1 MVALIAL
8 LVILSSSSSL
18 STVEEEDDERRSES
32 LDPLT
37 SKGLLLSFK
46 GLSLT
51 GTTSLSSVSD
61 PVIKV
66 LVFLVERTVF
76 FDGLDLVKGFV
87 ERRSEG
93 EEE

>member
-8 LVILSSSSSL
+8 LVILSSSSSV

-37 SKGLLLSFK
+37 SEGLLLSFK

-66 LVFLVERTVF
+66 LVFLVERIVF
-76 FDGLDLVKGFV
+76 FDGLDLVKSLV